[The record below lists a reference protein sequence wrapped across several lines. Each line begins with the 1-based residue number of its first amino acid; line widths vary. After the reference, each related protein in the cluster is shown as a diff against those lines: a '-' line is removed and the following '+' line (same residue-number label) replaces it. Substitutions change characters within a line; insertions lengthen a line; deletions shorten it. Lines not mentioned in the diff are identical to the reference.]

1 MPKLDDFS
9 DAEWDAMSEE
19 QQDALIQADWP
30 AYMAYHITMLFS
42 PIIYAYYWILTVLD
56 DE

>member
-1 MPKLDDFS
+1 MAKLDDFS

-42 PIIYAYYWILTVLD
+42 PIIYAYYWILAVLD